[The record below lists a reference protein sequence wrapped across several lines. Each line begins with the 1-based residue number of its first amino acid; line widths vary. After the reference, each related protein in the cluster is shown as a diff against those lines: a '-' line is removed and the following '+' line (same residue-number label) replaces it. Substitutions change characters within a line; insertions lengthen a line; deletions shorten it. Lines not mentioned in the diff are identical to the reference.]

1 MKQKRKII
9 YFIFYWLLF
18 SGTFFKFVYSHEILA
33 IVPDILVFYLLFS
46 KSDKKNKVKAIKPYV
61 GRYVPNTI
69 GAFLLITTLS
79 SIINMSGLLSY
90 LWGLRMFLRYLGLFY
105 LVTGTFKMKDVEK
118 VKNWLY
124 KAYYINLAV
133 IGIQFFLLNI
143 NGDAISGIFSS
154 NGGIVAYIFITS
166 FIFTGDYCQKR
177 LKLSRYCILM
187 GAMLFIAVV
196 AEIKLLYFVVPL
208 CFYAGY
214 TVYKKFSMSHIV
226 TIVVLYF
233 SLIPLMTSIM
243 SLYYDEAYVNQ
254 VFDSEYIENETS
266 HAYGFAEG
274 IGFNRNTCVAMC
286 SDNILQD
293 DLHKTIGY
301 GLGSG
306 SASTTFS
313 TWIYKIHKRTTYH
326 YFTASYVMVEGG
338 WSGLILYLS
347 IFVALLY
354 RYWKVYKRTK
364 DNIVKYWSGLG
375 MLLSGVI
382 YINLWYNAF
391 PYTDGYLYYF
401 MWALCF
407 VGIKYRNQEIASKAC
422 STQNLN

>member
-61 GRYVPNTI
+61 GRYVPNII

-105 LVTGTFKMKDVEK
+105 LVTGTLKMKDVEK

-214 TVYKKFSMSHIV
+214 TVYKNLV
-226 TIVVLYF
+226 
-233 SLIPLMTSIM
+233 
-243 SLYYDEAYVNQ
+243 
-254 VFDSEYIENETS
+254 
-266 HAYGFAEG
+266 
-274 IGFNRNTCVAMC
+274 C
-286 SDNILQD
+286 
-293 DLHKTIGY
+293 
-301 GLGSG
+301 
-306 SASTTFS
+306 
-313 TWIYKIHKRTTYH
+313 
-326 YFTASYVMVEGG
+326 
-338 WSGLILYLS
+338 LIL
-347 IFVALLY
+347 
-354 RYWKVYKRTK
+354 
-364 DNIVKYWSGLG
+364 
-375 MLLSGVI
+375 
-382 YINLWYNAF
+382 
-391 PYTDGYLYYF
+391 
-401 MWALCF
+401 
-407 VGIKYRNQEIASKAC
+407 
-422 STQNLN
+422 